1 MRSGVVLI
9 RYQSCFKTRK
19 RIFAVLDSAGNT
31 STIIYDHTDYVH
43 FLSVRLKALPQA
55 RGSQA
60 ALAKFLGVQSSFVSQ
75 VLSRRAH
82 LSREQAIKV
91 AEYFSLPYDEVRFF
105 MLLVDAER
113 AGSKSLEN
121 FYKSEIETLLRERE
135 EVQERIGVHE
145 QIADEAQTVYYSSW
159 VYGAVHILSALPG
172 TQTVD
177 AIAAHLR
184 LPKQHIQTVA
194 DWLIANDLV
203 VRSDCGRLAI
213 GKGRIHIG
221 RHSRHVARHHAN
233 WRIKSLDSLE
243 RSTQSDLHYTAF
255 LGISSEAMAVLK
267 EKLMSFLQEIEPVIA
282 ESQEEKGVVLLLDL
296 FELN

>member
-1 MRSGVVLI
+1 M
-9 RYQSCFKTRK
+9 
-19 RIFAVLDSAGNT
+19 LDSAGNT
-31 STIIYDHTDYVH
+31 STIVYDHTDYVH

-91 AEYFSLPYDEVRFF
+91 AEYFALPFDEIRFF

-113 AGSKSLEN
+113 AGSRSLEN
-121 FYKSEIETLLRERE
+121 FYRTEIEALLRERE

-145 QIADEAQTVYYSSW
+145 QLADEAQTVYYSSW

-184 LPKQHIQTVA
+184 LPKQQISSIV
-194 DWLIANDLV
+194 DWLKSNDLV
-203 VRSDCGRLAI
+203 VQNDAGQLSI

-243 RSTQSDLHYTAF
+243 RAAQTDLHYTAF
-255 LGISSEAMAVLK
+255 LGISSEAMALLK
-267 EKLMSFLQEIEPVIA
+267 EKLMTFLQEIEPVIA
-282 ESQEEKGVVLLLDL
+282 ESGEEKGVVLLLDL

>member
-1 MRSGVVLI
+1 M
-9 RYQSCFKTRK
+9 
-19 RIFAVLDSAGNT
+19 LDSAGHT
-31 STIIYDHTDYVH
+31 STIVYDHTDYVQ
-43 FLSVRLKALPQA
+43 FLNARLKSLPQA

-60 ALAKFLGVQSSFVSQ
+60 ALAKFLGVQSSFISQ

-91 AEYFSLPYDEVRFF
+91 SEYFTLPYDEVRFF

-121 FYKSEIETLLRERE
+121 FYRAEIETLLKQRE

-145 QIADEAQTVYYSSW
+145 QLADEAQTVYYSSW

-177 AIAAHLR
+177 AIATHLR
-184 LPKQHIQTVA
+184 LPTAQIASVVE
-194 DWLIANDLV
+194 WLCKNDLV
-203 VRSDCGRLAI
+203 NQDAQGRLSI

-243 RSTQSDLHYTAF
+243 RSAQSDLHYTAF
-255 LGISSEAMAVLK
+255 LGISAEAMALLK
-267 EKLMSFLQEIEPVIA
+267 EKLMIFLQEIEPVIA
-282 ESQEEKGVVLLLDL
+282 DAPEEKGVALLLDL